1 MGTCLGRSTLAFLTV
16 AHFLRVG
23 FSLRRRSGESAWHHA
38 SEFDPDGALM
48 HKPRVL
54 LADDSDRFLNVASR
68 LLGADCEIVATAC
81 DGDCALKAVNQFK
94 PDLVV
99 LDINMPGTDGMQAAR
114 QLQKLGPTPR
124 IVFLTVH
131 EDPDIV
137 QAACAMGASYVV
149 KARMYSDLLVAIKE
163 ALAGRVFV
171 SSGLMDRHTRSGVR

>member
-1 MGTCLGRSTLAFLTV
+1 M
-16 AHFLRVG
+16 
-23 FSLRRRSGESAWHHA
+23 
-38 SEFDPDGALM
+38 
-48 HKPRVL
+48 
-54 LADDSDRFLNVASR
+54 
-68 LLGADCEIVATAC
+68 ATAC